1 MIADVTGRP
10 RLRMPS
16 SVLFC
21 CTLNSI
27 RSPMAEGMLKLL
39 HGRRIFVDSVGVRRA
54 PVDPFAVA
62 VAEELGV
69 DLSKHRPKTFD
80 DLEDGSYDLIVSLS
94 PEAQHKAVE
103 LTRDMACDVEYWP
116 TFDPSIAEGSR
127 DQQLDAFREV
137 RDQLMRR
144 IRQRFPPMGS
154 MAL

>member
-1 MIADVTGRP
+1 M
-10 RLRMPS
+10 
-16 SVLFC
+16 LFC

>member
-1 MIADVTGRP
+1 MIADATGRP

-27 RSPMAEGMLKLL
+27 CSPMAEGMLKLL